1 MEIKNVILH
10 NLIKEEKNTKVELDG
25 RPEENEVNESA
36 LQLSKGINERFNST
50 GLNTGHFEKPE
61 ADEQLTRFE
70 FLLEKYYDDGF
81 ENFVGF
87 TKSAASYLQ
96 RQLMSAPSAK
106 GGHLWFNHYIHSG
119 EHFLSVVL
127 LREKTVMRIDK
138 LELEQFDSV
147 DLDKLHMA
155 ARINLTKWQDT
166 DKPSNRYISFKIGK
180 EAKKVTEYFANFIGC
195 KEFTQATADTKVLVK
210 CIEAYCRH
218 HFFDEAKTEIVKN
231 KAHDQIVEWRK
242 EEKQTIRLDALSTI
256 LDVTFLPDDFDEEKM
271 GQFLR
276 ISQSEPYKLNNELA
290 TDPNALRR
298 LKKYSGRNKLI
309 SLSFDAKL
317 LGNAVVYDPGNG
329 GVLTITEI
337 PKTLKEQLE
346 GKN

>member
-10 NLIKEEKNTKVELDG
+10 NLIKEEKSTKVELDD
-25 RPEENEVNESA
+25 RKEENEVNESA
-36 LQLSKGINERFNST
+36 LQLSKGINEKFNST

-61 ADEQLTRFE
+61 EDDQLTRFE
-70 FLLEKYYDDGF
+70 FLLEKYYDEGF
-81 ENFVGF
+81 ESFVGF
-87 TKSAASYLQ
+87 TKSAAGYLQ
-96 RQLMSAPSAK
+96 KQLMSAPSAK
-106 GGHLWFNHYIHSG
+106 GGHLWFNHYTHAG

-155 ARINLTKWQDT
+155 ARINLTRWRNVDEQ
-166 DKPSNRYISFKIGK
+166 SNRYISFKIGK
-180 EAKKVTEYFANFIGC
+180 EAKKVTDYFAKFIGC
-195 KEFTQATADTKVLVK
+195 KEFTQAASDTKALVK
-210 CIEAYCRH
+210 CVEDYCRH
-218 HFFDEAKTEIVKN
+218 HRFSDDKTEKVKN

-242 EEKQTIRLDALSTI
+242 EETQTIHLSSLSTVLDA
-256 LDVTFLPDDFDEEKM
+256 TFLPDDADEDIK

-276 ISQSEPYKLNNELA
+276 ISQGEPYHLNNELA

-317 LGNAVVYDPGNG
+317 LGNAVKYDG

-337 PKTLKEQLE
+337 PKTLKDQLE
-346 GKN
+346 GNR